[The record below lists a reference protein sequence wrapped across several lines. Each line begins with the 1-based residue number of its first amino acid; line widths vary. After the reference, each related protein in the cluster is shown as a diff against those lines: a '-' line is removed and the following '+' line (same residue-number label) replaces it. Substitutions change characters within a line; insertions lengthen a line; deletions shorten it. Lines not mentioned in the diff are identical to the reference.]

1 MRWGE
6 TLPASEF
13 APTLRTPSSLLPV
26 SRNDASTQHERGRK
40 LYLGPG
46 CGHGVEREGKE
57 EGESRAGPR
66 VLVSLVPRARAL
78 KKKKLWEGI
87 NSVFLTPQGLS
98 DTVALAYQA
107 GPGLWA

>member
-46 CGHGVEREGKE
+46 CGHGIGREGKE

-78 KKKKLWEGI
+78 KKKNCERA
-87 NSVFLTPQGLS
+87 STQSFLLPK
-98 DTVALAYQA
+98 D
-107 GPGLWA
+107 